1 MSTKE
6 YEDLISV
13 LPLSTVEYAFAYGS
27 GALQQ
32 KGENK
37 SEKMIDFVLCT
48 SDPVS
53 FHKENIKKN
62 SSHYSLLRCI
72 GANTLAQFQ
81 TRIAAH
87 VYYNTHV
94 HIGNRRIKYGVI
106 STEDLNRD
114 LLDWRWLYV
123 AGRLHKPV
131 LDVRPTAAIASNVE
145 ENRRCALQAA
155 LLLLPDSFD
164 LEKLYQKIVSLSYT
178 GDFRMYVGED
188 KDKIKKIVLGCM
200 EYLSEV
206 YDPLLASDSRLVV
219 QNGSVLQDGSTA
231 AIYHRLNLLPSTVL
245 ERIQTNWNKRNKWQK
260 DREEVLFSLAHR
272 HDVTL
277 HVEGAISSIVAPAAI
292 SQTLKNAASAGFSR
306 SVMYSLAKLAKMV
319 KSIGK

>member
-1 MSTKE
+1 MNAPGNKSCADDYIEGWMSTKE

-13 LPLSTVEYAFAYGS
+13 LPLSTIEYAFAYGS

-37 SEKMIDFVLCT
+37 NEKMIDFILCT
-48 SDPVS
+48 NDPVS

-72 GANTLAQFQ
+72 GAKTLARFQ
-81 TRIAAH
+81 TGLAAR

-94 HIGNRRIKYGVI
+94 HVGDRRMKYGIV

-114 LLDWRWLYV
+114 LLDWRWIYI

-131 LDVRPTAAIASNVE
+131 LDAIKSNLE
-145 ENRRCALQAA
+145 ENRRSALQAA
-155 LLLLPDSFD
+155 LLLLPDSFNIED
-164 LEKLYQKIVSLSYT
+164 LYQKIVSLSYT

-188 KDKIKKIVLGCM
+188 KDK
-200 EYLSEV
+200 
-206 YDPLLASDSRLVV
+206 
-219 QNGSVLQDGSTA
+219 VLQDGSTA
-231 AIYHRLNLLPSTVL
+231 AIYHRLNLLPQTVL
-245 ERIQTNWNKRNKWQK
+245 ERIQKNWNRRNKWQK
-260 DREEVLFSLAHR
+260 DTEEVLFSLAHR

-277 HVEGAISSIVAPAAI
+277 HVEGAISSIVAPVAL
-292 SQTLKNAASAGFSR
+292 SQSLKNAASAGFSR
-306 SVMYSLAKLAKMV
+306 TFIYSLAKLTKMMR
-319 KSIGK
+319 SLGR